1 MGRAAWRSQQ
11 EPAGKEGQ
19 LPTAIWAEGGA
30 GGGVVPARGVGL
42 PFNSLI
48 SNFLQLRRRRRGRRP
63 RAGKVPEKAGNI
75 STLPQ
80 AAGPL
85 SSLRSVVSKRAW
97 VPGMPPSPSRA
108 ERSPGAHLPVARL
121 SPLPEGSS
129 ALRGHTCN
137 PAPTSGLSPH
147 LHHLPSAQG
156 TPRASGAG
164 IEAPILP
171 LPGPGALRGPR
182 KSGPV
187 VLRPHPTGPR
197 DARPASLS
205 KRLRT
210 RTSTRGPRG
219 QTLRSQGPRWRCR
232 PSDRSREGGQD
243 ALPEDPSPRRG
254 AASRAGALTCGE
266 TCFCQPGAAAAAASS
281 RRGGLRPATSSDSAS
296 PGGPPRSERGH
307 ADCWGPGP
315 ARALLPRPPASRLRR
330 HLKRQSPISR
340 RRLGSRAPAAGGP
353 FNARSR

>member
-1 MGRAAWRSQQ
+1 MLKMPRAAPCHLSAPPGACVGRAAWRSRQ

-48 SNFLQLRRRRRGRRP
+48 SNFLQLRRRRRGRCP

-121 SPLPEGSS
+121 SPLPEGYS
-129 ALRGHTCN
+129 ALRGHTGN

-164 IEAPILP
+164 VEAPLLP
-171 LPGPGALRGPR
+171 LPRPQGTAGAPQVRSSRATAP
-182 KSGPV
+182 P
-187 VLRPHPTGPR
+187 
-197 DARPASLS
+197 D
-205 KRLRT
+205 
-210 RTSTRGPRG
+210 
-219 QTLRSQGPRWRCR
+219 RSQGRTPSLPFETPPHAHLHPGAKR
-232 PSDRSREGGQD
+232 PNAPEPGAQV
-243 ALPEDPSPRRG
+243 ALPSFRSEPRG
-254 AASRAGALTCGE
+254 W
-266 TCFCQPGAAAAAASS
+266 PG
-281 RRGGLRPATSSDSAS
+281 RP
-296 PGGPPRSERGH
+296 PGGPQPTTPGRVASRG
-307 ADCWGPGP
+307 AYLRGNLLLP
-315 ARALLPRPPASRLRR
+315 ARGGGSCSILPARR
-330 HLKRQSPISR
+330 
-340 RRLGSRAPAAGGP
+340 PAAG
-353 FNARSR
+353 NQQRQRVARRAAEV